1 MHYRPVV
8 PYKKTVTNKS
18 TQMFMYKSLNKHN
31 KLYFIS
37 KSLDEKVVEEIDNGN
52 IKANDDM
59 KLIDKYEWV
68 QQDTYKPGR
77 NN

>member
-1 MHYRPVV
+1 MHYSPVV
-8 PYKKTVTNKS
+8 PYKKTVTN
-18 TQMFMYKSLNKHN
+18 
-31 KLYFIS
+31 IS
-37 KSLDEKVVEEIDNGN
+37 KSLDEKLVEEIDNGN
-52 IKANDDM
+52 IKASDDM